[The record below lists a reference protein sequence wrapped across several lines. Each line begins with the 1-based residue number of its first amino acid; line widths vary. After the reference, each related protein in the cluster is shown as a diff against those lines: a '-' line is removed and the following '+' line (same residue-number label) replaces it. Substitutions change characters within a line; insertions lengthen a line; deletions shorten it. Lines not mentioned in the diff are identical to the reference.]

1 MTPVMN
7 AAAIL
12 AGGLGT
18 RLSPETSTLPKAL
31 VDVAGEPFIAHQ
43 LRLLTRN
50 GIRRVVVCV
59 GFLGEM
65 IREAIG
71 DGATLGVSIE
81 YSFDGP
87 TLLGT
92 GGALRKALPLLGD
105 AFFVVYGDSYL
116 DCDYPVVQRAF
127 EASGKNALMTVF
139 RNDNRLAPSNVR
151 FVDGRILRYDKNS
164 RTPEM
169 RHIDYG
175 VGLFKRAVFET
186 IEEGRPCDLAEVYAG
201 LLARD
206 DLAAFE
212 VPSRFYEIGS
222 PEGLEDTR
230 AYLKNRDQG
239 SGTMNKT

>member
-1 MTPVMN
+1 MN

-18 RLSPETSTLPKAL
+18 RLGPATSTLPKAL
-31 VDVAGEPFIAHQ
+31 VDVASEPFIAHQ
-43 LRLLTRN
+43 LRLLN
-50 GIRRVVVCV
+50 KNDIQHVVVCV

-71 DGATLGVSIE
+71 DGARWGVSVQ

-92 GGALRKALPLLGD
+92 GGALRKALPLLGN
-105 AFFVVYGDSYL
+105 AFFAIYGDSYL
-116 DCDYPVVQRAF
+116 DCDYLAVQRAF
-127 EASGKNALMTVF
+127 QASGKSALMTVF
-139 RNDNRLAPSNVR
+139 RNDNLLGQSNVG
-151 FVDGRILRYDKNS
+151 FVEGRILRYDKKT

-175 VGLFKRAVFET
+175 LGVFERAVFET
-186 IEEGRPCDLAEVYAG
+186 LEDGRCDLTEVYG
-201 LLARD
+201 RLLRQG

-212 VPSRFYEIGS
+212 VPNRFYEIGS
-222 PEGLEDTR
+222 PEGLEETR
-230 AYLKNRDQG
+230 AYLGTRDSSLG
-239 SGTMNKT
+239 AGGGR